1 MSNPTWPVYTF
12 SVNLKVLQQ
21 YSWSLPYR
29 TTLSGN
35 ETVTESSNMNKTFST
50 WLCSLFPGVEHIAQK
65 DGYQFT
71 AYGKKA
77 QYLKDLY
84 VKGQPDDLLKI
95 I

>member
-1 MSNPTWPVYTF
+1 MSNPTHPVYTF
-12 SVNLKVLQQ
+12 EVNLQVLQR

-29 TTLSGN
+29 TTTTGN
-35 ETVTESSNMNKTFST
+35 ETTSEADNIPNTFST
-50 WLCSLFPGVEHIAQK
+50 WLCSLFPGCEHIAHK

-71 AYGKKA
+71 MYGSKA

-95 I
+95 V